1 MGGLN
6 MQSNKSMKVFAS
18 LVAVVALS
26 AVSIGALAQ
35 GNATVL
41 KPADMQKLMPSSV
54 FYRGQSATTQLRNSG
69 GIKFGDGFYVL
80 ASLVDTS
87 GYSTG
92 IQAKY
97 QAYLITEVPIKVG
110 GHALSAGAY
119 GIGFIANDKF
129 IVTDIGAHDVFTVS
143 SSNDAGLQRPMPL
156 QVVADQSAGYRLYAG
171 RRYVAITR

>member
-1 MGGLN
+1 MQVRNTVKFLAGLVVTTA
-6 MQSNKSMKVFAS
+6 MSAATVT
-18 LVAVVALS
+18 AV
-26 AVSIGALAQ
+26 AQ

-41 KPADMQKLMPSSV
+41 KPADMQKLMPASV

-69 GIKFGDGFYVL
+69 GIKFADGFYVL

-97 QAYLITEVPIKVG
+97 QAYLITEVPIKIG
-110 GHALSAGAY
+110 GHALGAGAY
-119 GIGFIANDKF
+119 GVGFIANDKF
-129 IVTDIGAHDVFTVS
+129 IVTDLGAHDLFTVS

-156 QVVADQSAGYRLYAG
+156 QVLADQSAGYRLYAG
-171 RRYVAITR
+171 RRYVVITR